1 MILLSEGC
9 NLLFV
14 VFFSIAEET
23 TTRASATRDEGQR
36 PSREWPTKL
45 KIILDRHRPFLPKW
59 KMAFVISCVFAVLLD
74 PLFFYIPIVKNDM
87 KCIGLDK
94 RLEAIVISLRSATDL
109 FYIVDI
115 TIQIYIE
122 PKVPTYRVMGRSYLH
137 TMILTKGMILVEDAL
152 AMAKLIWRVSSHILI
167 DFLAVLPIPQV
178 KSLSGVKK
186 LLYQSLFLK
195 HATQE
200 KEAVDQI

>member
-14 VFFSIAEET
+14 VFFSIVEEP
-23 TTRASATRDEGQR
+23 TTRGSFVRDKGQR

-45 KIILDRHRPFLPKW
+45 KIILDRHQPFLPKW
-59 KMAFVISCVFAVLLD
+59 NMAFVTSCVFEILLD
-74 PLFFYIPIVKNDM
+74 PIFFYIPIVKNDM
-87 KCIGLDK
+87 TCIGLDK
-94 RLEAIVISLRSATDL
+94 RLEAMVISLRSATDL

-122 PKVPTYRVMGRSYLH
+122 PKVPAYRVMGRSYFH

-152 AMAKLIWRVSSHILI
+152 AMAKLIWPVSSHILI
-167 DFLAVLPIPQV
+167 DFLAVLPIPKV
-178 KSLSGVKK
+178 KSLSRVNKS
-186 LLYQSLFLK
+186 LYQSLFLK

-200 KEAVDQI
+200 KEAVDHF